1 MSSDALKD
9 TPVQLSPSSLRL
21 VCTQLAQRS
30 QCSRSPNW
38 SDATRNM
45 TLDTTNITEITDF
58 MVSIY
63 TEGALSQA
71 ASILRVIGCNAEAE
85 RLETKDLVLMT
96 GDLDHCAKSSPA
108 HPKDSLSASALDSVV
123 ANPCVKMMS
132 HTRPAAATPDHS
144 TAPTGLFLAGQCITG
159 NVHQPQP
166 LSRSIPH
173 VVQKHVVVTR
183 REQRIHLV
191 SDVKSVL
198 DELFTK
204 GVIHQESYDKICALP
219 TSEEKMMALLD
230 GYVISDE
237 DKDIFFNIVEKC
249 IPLIH
254 NQGPR
259 FDGLSASADVQSAGG
274 FRKVVK
280 KCKVPEDHWI
290 KLEPE
295 GICLDEE
302 DTLIY
307 RDKVS
312 LKYQFGS
319 WEEQME
325 RMEAMQFIPGGPL
338 LDVTFIAG
346 ILDEAYL
353 PHWICTE
360 DNPDILGKFAVLH
373 IDTCGDVVEQ
383 LSEVTPSHFK
393 LSQPVFLSK
402 RSPDKSWLSYK
413 NQL

>member
-1 MSSDALKD
+1 MSWIK
-9 TPVQLSPSSLRL
+9 TRI
-21 VCTQLAQRS
+21 RS
-30 QCSRSPNW
+30 R
-38 SDATRNM
+38 
-45 TLDTTNITEITDF
+45 
-58 MVSIY
+58 
-63 TEGALSQA
+63 
-71 ASILRVIGCNAEAE
+71 
-85 RLETKDLVLMT
+85 
-96 GDLDHCAKSSPA
+96 
-108 HPKDSLSASALDSVV
+108 
-123 ANPCVKMMS
+123 
-132 HTRPAAATPDHS
+132 
-144 TAPTGLFLAGQCITG
+144 ITG

-383 LSEVTPSHFK
+383 LSETNLAFLTLHVDLIPRDPALQQTIKSKELSNGYKMIKKPHPQKSLKMGKYFALKANMDSVEITPENLK
-393 LSQPVFLSK
+393 LLYEDSDPNFFEVFIENPDSNFQLTLTHKSGPVWTCIIRK
-402 RSPDKSWLSYK
+402 DD
-413 NQL
+413 